1 MVHAPYKTTPSRE
14 SIPFD
19 DSQNQLITTALSALI
34 AESIIGLKNSGLLDV
49 KALSILPTYYGPTSR
64 LNGNTA
70 KDIVYGGTPL
80 EKKFETVKF

>member
-1 MVHAPYKTTPSRE
+1 MPVT
-14 SIPFD
+14 
-19 DSQNQLITTALSALI
+19 DSGYYII
-34 AESIIGLKNSGLLDV
+34 AR
-49 KALSILPTYYGPTSR
+49 YYGPAAS